1 MDTNIQK
8 RNVDTLRH
16 SNRLLS
22 LAVIVLGLTLLLAI
36 AALSRSA
43 GREKVVV
50 IPATIDRPISVQGD
64 IPSDAY
70 LEQWGL
76 WVAHL
81 MLDVSGASIEVTRQA
96 LLKYTL
102 PGSHG
107 TLENRL
113 DFEANRL
120 KRDASSSQFF
130 PSQSVVSAKANAVAV
145 VGQLDVYINE
155 RRTSSSMRSYATE
168 FEFKSGRLFIK
179 DFYETELDNLFK
191 RKVPPGEAVPVAAR

>member
-8 RNVDTLRH
+8 RNVDTLRN

-22 LAVIVLGLTLLLAI
+22 LAVIVLGITLLLAI

-191 RKVPPGEAVPVAAR
+191 RKAQPGEAVPVAAR